1 MATWVD
7 WLIGVDRGTIGDAD
21 WTIEWRNLPP
31 TWVTVLLVVP
41 VIVLFA
47 ALVYRREN
55 KTAPKPAR
63 FFMSILRMLL
73 ILLLFLILSEPV
85 LYMEWQNVK
94 ESYVVVLL
102 DDSKSMTL
110 IDKIVDH
117 DTQLKL
123 AKAVD
128 LAKADEEKLSL
139 EQERELAKLRRIDL
153 LNRALAN
160 RMFDP
165 KDGPGRLTTIEKL
178 AERYNLR
185 VYAFSDHLEEISG
198 EFSKESAEKRK
209 AAGDPPAPDL
219 VATGESTAIGEMMA
233 QVMNELRGQP
243 VAAIVLFSDGRN
255 TNGQDPV
262 AWTRMQAEHGLV
274 PPIYAVGVGN
284 PADPRDIKVVDVT
297 APDVARA
304 RDKVEFAVKVKS
316 YGFDGETVHISL
328 QDKEGREVA
337 GADLMLEGADKEQ
350 TKEIVHSFEKPGDFE
365 IKLCIPPRPEE
376 ILDNNNSVT
385 HHIKVVDHKIK
396 VLFVDGYP
404 RWEYRYLKNALIR
417 DDTMV
422 VSCFLQSADMDFPQE
437 GSHGTPPLL
446 AFPTDRKEL
455 FEYDVILMGDVDVQM
470 LVEPDKVQETMQN
483 LSDFVEDIGGG
494 IAFMAGFRDDPKNYR
509 NTPLAKLLPVV
520 LEDSGS
526 EGVGMEIVQ
535 TESFHPRLTEEGKR
549 HSLMKLDEDPQ
560 VSARLWEEGAP
571 DCLPG
576 LFWFFQVKRAKP
588 AAQVLA
594 EHPNAR
600 NTQGKAL
607 PIVAVQPYG
616 RGRTLFVGTDETW
629 RWRFVR
635 GDKYFYAFWEKAM
648 EYLRG
653 GKLLGGKKYGVET
666 DKPAYTLGE
675 RVRIEALVRDDQYNL
690 LTDPNYTATLE
701 TPSGVKKDIV
711 MTLRADQKGIYEA
724 TYPADEVGVYQ
735 IWVGPDVIGEEKDRA
750 YGTFEVKMP
759 TREFE
764 DPLMDKKGLESIAEA
779 SDPTHKTNARFLP
792 LHDLEQLPELVKEPA
807 EVLKPESKEK
817 DLWNSPG
824 VFLLFALLITLEWV
838 LRKKFRLL

>member
-1 MATWVD
+1 MANWVD
-7 WLIGVDRGTIGDAD
+7 WLIGIDRGTIGDAD
-21 WTIEWRNLPP
+21 WTVEWRNLPP

-41 VIVLFA
+41 AVVIFA
-47 ALVYRREN
+47 AVVYRREN
-55 KTAPKPAR
+55 KAAPHAAR

-73 ILLLFLILSEPV
+73 ILLVFLILSEPV

-94 ESYVVVLL
+94 ESYVVCLL

-110 IDKIVDH
+110 IDKIVD
-117 DTQLKL
+117 DKDQLRL
-123 AKAVD
+123 ARAVEI
-128 LAKADEEKLSL
+128 AKRDEETLSID
-139 EQERELAKLRRIDL
+139 QERELIKLRRIDL
-153 LNRALAN
+153 LNRALAH
-160 RMFDP
+160 RMFESKEDAA
-165 KDGPGRLTTIEKL
+165 KEKLTAIEKL

-198 EFSKESAEKRK
+198 EFTREARERRQ
-209 AAGDPPAPDL
+209 AAGDPPAPGLD
-219 VATGESTAIGEMMA
+219 ATGESTAIGDTMA

-243 VAAIVLFSDGRN
+243 VAAILLFSDGRN

-262 AWTRMQAEHGLV
+262 AWTRRQAEHGLV
-274 PPIYAVGVGN
+274 PPVYAIGVGN
-284 PADPRDIKVVDVT
+284 PADPRDIEVVRVT

-304 RDKVEFAVKVKS
+304 RDKVEFAVSVKS
-316 YGFDGETVHISL
+316 YGFEGQTATIVLE
-328 QDKEGREVA
+328 DKEKRELAKADITLVGGGR
-337 GADLMLEGADKEQ
+337 EQ
-350 TKEIVHSFEKPGDFE
+350 TKEIVHRFDRPGDFDVRV
-365 IKLCIPPRPEE
+365 CVPPRPEE
-376 ILDNNNSVT
+376 ILDNNNAKP
-385 HHIKVVDHKIK
+385 HHIKIVDHKIK

-422 VSCFLQSADMDFPQE
+422 VSCFLQSADIDFPQE
-437 GSHGTPPLL
+437 GTHGTPPLL

-455 FEYDVILMGDVDVQM
+455 FEYDVILMGDVDVQV

-494 IAFMAGFRDDPKNYR
+494 IAFMAGFRDNPKSYR

-520 LEDSGS
+520 LEDSAS

-560 VSARLWEEGAP
+560 VSARLWEESAP
-571 DCLPG
+571 ECLPG

-594 EHPNAR
+594 EHPSAR
-600 NTQGKAL
+600 NTQGKSL
-607 PIVAVQPYG
+607 PIVVVQPYG

-653 GKLLGGKKYGVET
+653 GKLLGGKKYDVKT
-666 DKPAYTLGE
+666 DKPTYTLGD

-690 LTDPNYTATLE
+690 LTDPNYAAILE
-701 TPSGVKKDIV
+701 TPSGVKKEIV
-711 MTLRADQKGIYEA
+711 MTLVADTKGHYEY
-724 TYPADEVGVYQ
+724 TYPADEVGVFQ
-735 IWVGPDVIGEEKDRA
+735 IWVGPDVIGEEKERA
-750 YGTFEVKMP
+750 YATFEVKMP

-764 DPLMDKKGLESIAEA
+764 DPLMDKKGLEAIAEA
-779 SDPTHKTNARFLP
+779 SKGQFLP
-792 LHDLEQLPELVKEPA
+792 IWDIERLPDLVREPA

-824 VFLLFALLITLEWV
+824 VFLLFAFLITLEWV

>member
-31 TWVTVLLVVP
+31 TWVTVLIVVP
-41 VIVLFA
+41 VIVLFCA
-47 ALVYRREN
+47 IIYRREN
-55 KTAPKPAR
+55 KTAPNASR
-63 FFMSILRMLL
+63 FFMSIVRMML

-110 IDKIVDH
+110 IDKIVDEK
-117 DTQLKL
+117 TQLKL
-123 AKAVD
+123 AQAVEIANAGD
-128 LAKADEEKLSL
+128 KELKYAQKES
-139 EQERELAKLRRIDL
+139 LAKLRRIDL
-153 LNRALAN
+153 LNLALAN

-165 KDGPGRLTTIEKL
+165 KEGPGRLTTVEKL

-185 VYAFSDHLEEISG
+185 VYAFSDHLEEV
-198 EFSKESAEKRK
+198 SAEFTKEGAERRK
-209 AAGDPPAPDL
+209 AAGEPPAPNL
-219 VATGESTAIGEMMA
+219 EATGESTAIGEMMA

-243 VAAIVLFSDGRN
+243 VAAIVLVTDGRT

-262 AWTRMQAEHGLV
+262 TWTRMQAEHGLV

-284 PADPRDIKVVDVT
+284 PADPQDIVVVDVT

-304 RDKVEFAVKVKS
+304 RDKVEFKVKVKS
-316 YGFDGETVHISL
+316 SGFDGETVHISL
-328 QDKEGREVA
+328 QDKEGREMA
-337 GADLMLEGADKEQ
+337 GADLLLEGKDKEQ
-350 TKEIVHSFEKPGDFE
+350 EKEIVHSFEKPGDFE
-365 IKLCIPPRPEE
+365 LKLCIPPRPEE
-376 ILDNNNSVT
+376 ILDNNNSRP
-385 HHIKVVDHKIK
+385 HAIKIVDHKIK

-455 FEYDVILMGDVDVQM
+455 FEYDVILMGDVDVQT
-470 LVEPDKVQETMQN
+470 LVDPDKVQETMQN

-494 IAFMAGFRDDPKNYR
+494 IAFMAGFRDDPKSYR
-509 NTPLAKLLPVV
+509 STPLAKLLPVV

-549 HSLMKLDEDPQ
+549 HTLMKLDEDPQ
-560 VSARLWEEGAP
+560 MSARLWEEGAP

-594 EHPNAR
+594 EHPSAR

-607 PIVAVQPYG
+607 PIIAVQPYG

-653 GKLLGGKKYGVET
+653 GKLLGGKKYDVKT
-666 DKPAYTLGE
+666 DKPTYTLGE
-675 RVRIEALVRDDQYNL
+675 RVHIVARVRDDQYNP
-690 LTDPNYTATLE
+690 LTDPTYTATLE
-701 TPSGVKKDIV
+701 TPSGVKKEIV
-711 MTLRADQKGIYEA
+711 MNLIKDKKGEYEW
-724 TYPADEVGVYQ
+724 TEPALEVGLYH
-735 IWVGPDVIGEEKDRA
+735 IWVGPDVIGEEKERA
-750 YGTFEVKMP
+750 YATFEVKMP

-764 DPLMDKKGLESIAEA
+764 DPLMDKKSLEAIAEA
-779 SDPTHKTNARFLP
+779 SDPAKKTNARFLP
-792 LHDLEQLPELVKEPA
+792 LYDLDQLPELVKEPA